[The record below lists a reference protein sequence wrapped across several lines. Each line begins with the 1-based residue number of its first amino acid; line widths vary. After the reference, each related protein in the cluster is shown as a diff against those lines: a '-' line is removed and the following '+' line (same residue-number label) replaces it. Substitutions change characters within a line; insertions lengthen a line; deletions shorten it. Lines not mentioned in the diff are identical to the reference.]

1 MHNNN
6 KSVAIWVVIVLVVLV
21 LVGYAV
27 YYLRPVPRDVPHD
40 AVVAPKEDSVAAIDS
55 ELQGMSV
62 DGLDSELADI
72 DKELR

>member
-1 MHNNN
+1 MQNDN
-6 KSVAIWVVIVLVVLV
+6 KSVAIWVVIVLVVLL

-27 YYLRPVPRDVPHD
+27 YYLRPQPLESPSG
-40 AVVAPKEDSVAAIDS
+40 AVMVPKEDSVAAIDS
-55 ELQGMSV
+55 EIQGMSV